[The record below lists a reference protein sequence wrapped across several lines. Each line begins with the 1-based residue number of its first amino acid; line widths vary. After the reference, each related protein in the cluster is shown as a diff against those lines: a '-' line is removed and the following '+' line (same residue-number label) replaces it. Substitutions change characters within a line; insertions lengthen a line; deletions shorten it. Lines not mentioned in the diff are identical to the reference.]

1 MTVIQREV
9 SQKAKNDYGILKH
22 ICAIQENGTDKPI
35 CKAEIET
42 HKETKCMD
50 TKWGKVGGMNWDIG
64 IDMYT
69 LLCI

>member
-42 HKETKCMD
+42 HTKR
-50 TKWGKVGGMNWDIG
+50 TNVWTPSGGRWVG
-64 IDMYT
+64 
-69 LLCI
+69 